1 MIHVHASLLSLLL
14 DGRLLALLL
23 LRHLR
28 LQRLAP
34 LALLP
39 RTRAL
44 LLLRPNRRTP
54 PG

>member
-34 LALLP
+34 LSLLP
-39 RTRAL
+39 RTRT
-44 LLLRPNRRTP
+44 LLLRRNRRTP

>member
-1 MIHVHASLLSLLL
+1 MHASLLSLLL
-14 DGRLLALLL
+14 DDRLLPLLL

-44 LLLRPNRRTP
+44 LLLLRRNRRAP